1 MEWFEWRPKTAQEEY
16 LEWIKRSNEEGI
28 RHNEKKEPKKESKK
42 ESKKISYIPKRI
54 LINNQTT
61 IVFWEDGTKT
71 IVRCAADETFSVYN
85 ALASALAI
93 KIYGSNSAVKRI
105 LKEKTSFQKVK

>member
-1 MEWFEWRPKTAQEEY
+1 MEWFEWRPKAAAEEY
-16 LEWIKRSNEEGI
+16 LEWIKSNNEEGI
-28 RHNEKKEPKKESKK
+28 RHNEKKEPKK